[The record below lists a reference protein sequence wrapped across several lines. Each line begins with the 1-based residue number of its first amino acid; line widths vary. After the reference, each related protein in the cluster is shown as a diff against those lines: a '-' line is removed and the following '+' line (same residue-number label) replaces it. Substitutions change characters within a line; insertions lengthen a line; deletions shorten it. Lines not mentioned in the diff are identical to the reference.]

1 VTQDGREIGRV
12 TVQAVLQAKKTAAVG
27 EGQRLMVAEVRF
39 DAQRSR
45 LPYDELH
52 FRLEDDNGE
61 RYEPIAEGAPEPLGA
76 GAVAPSAKRTGQ
88 VAFVVP
94 KDRKA
99 VAVVLTDAGGAD
111 LVVFSRPQAA
121 R

>member
-1 VTQDGREIGRV
+1 MTSDGREIGSV
-12 TVQAVLQAKKTAAVG
+12 TVQAVLQARKTAAVRD
-27 EGQRLMVAEVRF
+27 GQRLVVAEVRL
-39 DAQRSR
+39 DARR
-45 LPYDELH
+45 ARVPYDERH

-76 GAVAPSAKRTGQ
+76 GTLAPSGKLTGQ
-88 VAFVVP
+88 VAFVIP

-99 VAVVLTDAGGAD
+99 VSVVLTDAGGAD
-111 LVVFSRPQAA
+111 LVVFSRPQAT

>member
-1 VTQDGREIGRV
+1 
-12 TVQAVLQAKKTAAVG
+12 
-27 EGQRLMVAEVRF
+27 VRF

-76 GAVAPSAKRTGQ
+76 GALAPSAKRTGQ

-94 KDRKA
+94 KGRKA